1 MSSVIAAS
9 CWSTVTACSAPP
21 GAARTLWLANCYF
34 AHFPQDPKLN
44 VTLLQC
50 AQKLPEDQ
58 FARDTSSTL
67 FLSPTYGGLTS
78 WYPGFVRLGDD
89 WQRVAI
95 VRVMCSIYAL
105 SDRQFYRP
113 RFLAVD

>member
-1 MSSVIAAS
+1 MIVEVYPEIEQLVFEIRRSPEQNVI
-9 CWSTVTACSAPP
+9 
-21 GAARTLWLANCYF
+21 LWLANCYF